1 MKIVRVYQ
9 KPQDTLYTPVRSLME
24 DFFTSPLSRWDDFFY
39 RDFENLSA
47 NVWEEGNNIFVKM
60 AMPGIKKEDIK
71 ISVSGDSLSIE
82 GQSKEEKEEKEKK
95 YFLRTLQSSSYSQSF
110 NLPTIVDSEKV
121 EASFEDGVLTIK
133 LPKAKESETKTI
145 EIK

>member
-1 MKIVRVYQ
+1 MKIVRVNQ

-82 GQSKEEKEEKEKK
+82 GQSKGEKEEKEKK

>member
-1 MKIVRVYQ
+1 MKIVRVNQ
-9 KPQDTLYTPVRSLME
+9 KPQDTIYTPVRSLME
-24 DFFTSPLSRWDDFFY
+24 DFFSSPLSRWDDYFY

-82 GQSKEEKEEKEKK
+82 GKSKEEKEEKDKK
-95 YFLRTLQSSSYSQSF
+95 YFLRTLQSCSYSQSF
-110 NLPTIVDSEKV
+110 NLPTVVDSEKV
-121 EASFEDGVLTIK
+121 EASFEDGVITVK